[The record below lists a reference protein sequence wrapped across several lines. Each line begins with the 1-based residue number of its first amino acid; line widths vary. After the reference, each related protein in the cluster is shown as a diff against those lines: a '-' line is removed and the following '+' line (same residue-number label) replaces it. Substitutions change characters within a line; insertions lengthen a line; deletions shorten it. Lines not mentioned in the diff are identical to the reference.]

1 MTDEK
6 LSRSEKE
13 KSEAERSFGSLEKD
27 NRDMLGQIED
37 LQNRLA
43 ETEEKAERKYDVC
56 NINVLS
62 FEL

>member
-13 KSEAERSFGSLEKD
+13 RTEAERSFGSIEKE
-27 NRDMLGQIED
+27 NHDMLSQIED

-43 ETEEKAERKYDVC
+43 ETEENAERK
-56 NINVLS
+56 
-62 FEL
+62 